1 LDKLTLYIESLI
13 FSSKE
18 AITISDIADAL
29 ERFGG
34 ERYTDDLLSIYLED
48 IKKRYRDD
56 ENHFMELVHLSGGYQ
71 FMTKVEYSG
80 LIQAHLKNINKK
92 KLSKSAME
100 TLAVIAYKQPV
111 TKPDIERIRGV
122 GCDYQIQ
129 KLLEKEY
136 VAIAGRADTAGK
148 PILYSTSEKFM
159 DHFGLSS
166 IADLPNM
173 KEIVTADSEI
183 GDGDPIDYVPDHL
196 EEMKSNGDTT
206 TGQSDSEE

>member
-1 LDKLTLYIESLI
+1 MDKLTLYIESLI
-13 FSSKE
+13 FASKE
-18 AITISDIADAL
+18 AITIRDIADAL
-29 ERFGG
+29 ERFSG
-34 ERYTDDLLSIYLED
+34 EKYTDDLLVIYLDE
-48 IKKRYRDD
+48 IHKRYQ
-56 ENHFMELVHLSGGYQ
+56 ENEDQFMELVNISGGYQ

-80 LIQAHLKNINKK
+80 LIQAHIKNINKK
-92 KLSKSAME
+92 KLSKAAME

-136 VAIAGRADTAGK
+136 VSIAGRAESAGK

-166 IADLPNM
+166 IADLPTL
-173 KEIVTADSEI
+173 KEMVTADSEV
-183 GDGDPIDYVPDHL
+183 GEGDPVELIADHM
-196 EEMKSNGDTT
+196 EENLDNGSTISE
-206 TGQSDSEE
+206 SDSEE

>member
-1 LDKLTLYIESLI
+1 MDKLTLYIESLI
-13 FSSKE
+13 FASKE
-18 AITISDIADAL
+18 PITIHEIIDAL
-29 ERFGG
+29 ERFSG
-34 ERYTDDLLSIYLED
+34 EKYTDDLLVIYLDE
-48 IKKRYRDD
+48 IKKRYMDD
-56 ENHFMELVHLSGGYQ
+56 NDQFMELVQLSGGYQ

-92 KLSKSAME
+92 KLSKAAME

-136 VAIAGRADTAGK
+136 VAITGRADTAGK
-148 PILYSTSEKFM
+148 PILYCTSEKFM

-166 IADLPNM
+166 IADLPTM
-173 KEIVTADSEI
+173 KEMVTNDSEV
-183 GDGDPIDYVPDHL
+183 GDGGAVEIMADHL
-196 EEMKSNGDTT
+196 EEKLENGNAI
-206 TGQSDSEE
+206 GESDSEE